1 MRQPVSDSDD
11 SGKPGFQ
18 MTVDGFLLQPGLPFA
33 EVVTS
38 EKIERIFRK
47 HGGLFGENGIFSTP
61 IVLWAFLGQVLR
73 DRKEASC
80 KSAVV
85 GIISFCLQVGRT
97 APTSDTGDY
106 CRARAKLSEPAL
118 RELSAENCE
127 NFATRLSRKEN
138 VQSRSRWSQH

>member
-18 MTVDGFLLQPGLPFA
+18 KIVDEFLLHPGLPFA

-38 EKIERIFRK
+38 EKIERIFKK
-47 HGGLFGENGIFSTP
+47 HGRLFGENGIFSTP

-80 KSAVV
+80 KAAVA
-85 GIISFCLQVGRT
+85 GIISFCL
-97 APTSDTGDY
+97 
-106 CRARAKLSEPAL
+106 
-118 RELSAENCE
+118 
-127 NFATRLSRKEN
+127 
-138 VQSRSRWSQH
+138 